1 MVCLSVCLSV
11 VATKITRS
19 EYRRCQRKAE
29 AMAAKAAVR
38 QKEAEAMAAK
48 RQSAAVGQKEAEA
61 MAAKR
66 QSAAVRQTKVM
77 GKSQV
82 CAISTRGMCSIEL

>member
-1 MVCLSVCLSV
+1 
-11 VATKITRS
+11 
-19 EYRRCQRKAE
+19 
-29 AMAAKAAVR
+29 MAAKQQSATVR

-48 RQSAAVGQKEAEA
+48 RQSAAVRQKEAKA

-66 QSAAVRQTKVM
+66 QSAAVWQTKVM

-82 CAISTRGMCSIEL
+82 CAISARGMCSIEL